1 MVSLKK
7 WTIIIV
13 IILLISTGYVVA
25 SYLVGMDYKKSAEE
39 KATTIALNQGGLV
52 TVDEYYL
59 YHGDEAYSVVVGED
73 EEGVEQVL
81 WIPKNLKNNSIKKM
95 RFNEGVSKE
104 EVLNKVN
111 REYQPIEIVSVKI
124 GMKNDNPIW
133 EITHKDKKGN
143 LIYTDYDFK
152 K

>member
-13 IILLISTGYVVA
+13 LILLISIGYIVA

-39 KATTIALNQGGLV
+39 KATTFAINQGGLV

-73 EEGVEQVL
+73 EKGIEQVL
-81 WIPKNLKNNSIKKM
+81 WIPKDLEKNKVKKM
-95 RFNEGVSKE
+95 RFEDAVTKE
-104 EVLNKVN
+104 EILNKVTQ
-111 REYQPIEIVSVKI
+111 EYQPVEIVSVKI

-133 EITHKDKKGN
+133 EVTHKDEKGN
-143 LIYTDYDFK
+143 LIYTDYDLK